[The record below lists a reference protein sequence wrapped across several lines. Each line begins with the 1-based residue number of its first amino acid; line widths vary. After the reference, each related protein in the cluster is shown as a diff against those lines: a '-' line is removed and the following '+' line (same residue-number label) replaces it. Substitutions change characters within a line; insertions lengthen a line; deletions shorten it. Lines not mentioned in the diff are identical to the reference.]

1 MYYFGIIGKET
12 SSLKFYVKEFFDGIS
27 NVRQYSIM
35 FHYVLICSTKFY
47 LLRILNFL
55 NFYRFFSKNK
65 NYQNQKSNIYF
76 YNKVIF
82 DIISIYLL
90 DKLILVNQNCFVE
103 IENLWNQKNDKSVSC
118 QFFLFVSW
126 QKIIYSTKVIVFFTI
141 SFQSKIVSFFSSVFS
156 FF

>member
-12 SSLKFYVKEFFDGIS
+12 SSLKFFVKEFFDGILY
-27 NVRQYSIM
+27 VLEYSIM
-35 FHYVLICSTKFY
+35 FQIVPQSSIEFHIVKIFS
-47 LLRILNFL
+47 ISIV
-55 NFYRFFSKNK
+55 FSKNE

-82 DIISIYLL
+82 DIFSIYSM
-90 DKLILVNQNCFVE
+90 DKLFLVNQNCFIE

-126 QKIIYSTKVIVFFTI
+126 QKIIYSTKVFVFFT
-141 SFQSKIVSFFSSVFS
+141 FS
-156 FF
+156 F